1 MRGARQDQLPAG
13 PQGGSNC
20 GSHFPRERGV
30 LHRGGVEGDKGERR
44 GGKLT
49 YSVIALDNPIVV
61 GFWRQIECLQRHRD
75 DR

>member
-1 MRGARQDQLPAG
+1 MRGGRQHQLPAR

-30 LHRGGVEGDKGERR
+30 PHWGGVGGDEGERL
-44 GGKLT
+44 GETLT

-61 GFWRQIECLQRHRD
+61 GFWRQIECLQRYRD